1 MSLQE
6 QISAEL
12 KTAMKSR
19 DRVKT
24 DAVRVLIGEFQRQP
38 EKELTDQQV
47 AGIIR
52 KLIKSE
58 KELLAA
64 SGSEDS
70 GFIEVLEGYLPQQA
84 GEGEI
89 RKWIAE
95 NIDLGEFNNTM
106 QAMKPIMAHF
116 AGNADGNTVKKI
128 LQSFDG

>member
-64 SGSEDS
+64 SGSGDS
-70 GFIEVLEGYLPQQA
+70 GFIGVLEGYLPKQA
-84 GEGEI
+84 DEEEI

-95 NIDLGEFNNTM
+95 NIDFSDFNNTM

-128 LQSFDG
+128 LQTFGG

>member
-84 GEGEI
+84 DEEEI

-95 NIDLGEFNNTM
+95 NIDFSDFNNTM

-128 LQSFDG
+128 LQTFGG

>member
-19 DRVKT
+19 DRVRT

-64 SGSEDS
+64 SGSQDS
-70 GFIEVLEGYLPQQA
+70 GFIDVLEGYLPQQA
-84 GEGEI
+84 GEDEI

-95 NIDLGEFNNTM
+95 NIDFSEFNNTM
-106 QAMKPIMAHF
+106 QAMKPIMAYF

-128 LQSFDG
+128 LQTFDG

>member
-84 GEGEI
+84 GEDEI

>member
-38 EKELTDQQV
+38 EKKLTDQQV

-84 GEGEI
+84 GEDEI

-95 NIDLGEFNNTM
+95 NIDFSEFNNTM

-128 LQSFDG
+128 LQSFAG